1 MNRNAETASVSNQ
14 LKFIK
19 MKTQIEHPLSIPL
32 NPIKAMYLL
41 KEFNNILD
49 VCIYCQD
56 KTALRHNMLPFQDSI
71 NFAYGFGG
79 HHMWVKQR
87 YEFNP
92 GTIKDNRLLFVEL

>member
-1 MNRNAETASVSNQ
+1 MSNQ
-14 LKFIK
+14 KFK
-19 MKTQIEHPLSIPL
+19 TMKTLIEHPLSVPL
-32 NPIKAMYLL
+32 DPIKAMDLL

-56 KTALRHNMLPFQDSI
+56 ETALRYNMRPFQDSI

-87 YEFNP
+87 YAYNP
-92 GTIKDNRLLFVEL
+92 GTIKDDRLLFVEL